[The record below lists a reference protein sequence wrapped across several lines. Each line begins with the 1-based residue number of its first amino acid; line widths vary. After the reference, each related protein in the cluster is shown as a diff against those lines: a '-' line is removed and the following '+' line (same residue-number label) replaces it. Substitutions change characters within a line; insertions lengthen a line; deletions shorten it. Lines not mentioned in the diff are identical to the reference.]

1 MHKLIKKGKI
11 NMKEEITR
19 LTEEIKK
26 VLGCEK
32 IAANTYIKEVE
43 EKCNAKDFGTYTIKE
58 ADQWVVCDRKIEA
71 GDAEITHYYWFNHE
85 PTKDEIEF
93 AEWLADIYNEVGV
106 DQILGLEWEA
116 NQLKSL
122 KELKA
127 KLDNWNWEK

>member
-1 MHKLIKKGKI
+1 
-11 NMKEEITR
+11 MKEEITR